1 MRTAYGSIQCDSAS
15 FLLSFPLPKMR
26 IITPREKSTMNSEKT
41 RVKAFA
47 APYRIK
53 HQSIKEFPPPHFR
66 FIQHF
71 VPDLVLEKITSSVRK
86 VLHSKLSN
94 YSSAARRREEIWSVD
109 EYIAIRAH
117 ISLLL
122 IFFAPSEKR
131 RRYFRNVILLRN
143 LEEAPGSTNE
153 M

>member
-15 FLLSFPLPKMR
+15 FLLSFPLPTMR

-41 RVKAFA
+41 SAFA

-94 YSSAARRREEIWSVD
+94 YSSAARRREEIWSVH

-117 ISLLL
+117 ISLSL
-122 IFFAPSEKR
+122 IFLAPSEKR
-131 RRYFRNVILLRN
+131 RRYFRNIILLRN